1 MQHLTQEHWKSFEK
15 PDGRFDGVKFEGLVA
30 TILPKLY
37 PGKWHQTQY
46 SWDGKKDFYQQ
57 SDEERRWAECKAHKE
72 PISINVVSPT
82 LIMAL
87 LEDARVI
94 LLFSYSRLNKNARW
108 YLSQFASLTKRTIR
122 VYDDETLEQLILTHS
137 DVQKF
142 FPTISI
148 PDLPPFH
155 NVTAHARLSQDP
167 DIEYHAGGVTEQ
179 DNRDIYL
186 SLLSTFSVDVLVS
199 NEGINSPPVSGRIR
213 LDPADLVDRF
223 WLFNQAPPATDPSVP
238 FTLEPGE
245 SLFQRFYLRARRSGR
260 LRAPRL
266 TVEVDGQPSKDLRLE
281 SIEVSSILA
290 VPLIGVR
297 QHDAMASFRQR
308 VSVRDKPVYFHLYGQ
323 SGTGKSRL
331 LREFRDELLG
341 RGFLVFT
348 FNGEDERNSS
358 FDNFVRK
365 LASTICKLPML
376 DHVVRPAAA
385 DTGFAAADGDQLLL
399 DLLYCDA
406 SRPSQ
411 NRESSIRTV
420 LSLLATRKAAV
431 VIDNMQFLDTDTI
444 ALINAAITETR
455 STAAR
460 NVWVL
465 GLNTDV
471 LTAEMPAAG
480 LSGRLKA
487 LAADEPDS
495 VFTVQVEGFTEEDAR
510 HYLDEALSG
519 DISGTREERFTIT
532 HPDTSALIINRV
544 GTRPLFLEQALQ
556 YAADRGGLGLTAGR
570 LYVADIE
577 RFHSAIEGLPGRI
590 RELIAK
596 RWNFLGGRLP
606 AGAVS
611 VVRALAE
618 LISMPMPIARQLGIA
633 REDIHTLVDLG
644 IVDITESNEVRFH
657 HRQHYLYFTDLYREV
672 PTAFARQL
680 LAAVDAAG
688 YSGGYPFQDVMLRDA
703 LGEFRDEDLWKI
715 AAVIIDK
722 SVVGPARQRATPSLL
737 GIFNRPNLAVD
748 PGTELRV
755 INTLCQELKRHVA
768 FETAAAAFQN
778 AYTLRAPR
786 RARYLAYGEDYF
798 GFVHDYVNSFFA
810 LHRDGETLT
819 LLESALSDLSQFQFK
834 AETARQ
840 LAQGLLLN
848 RLCVALKTIHDL
860 DAAERSARASLRIA
874 QALDDPRLT
883 YKNYID
889 WGYIY
894 HGFRRYNGEL
904 NQKWGAALE
913 VFEREA
919 ATVPSVGKERASALL
934 HSGELQVLA
943 HRRGESIEIIEEG
956 IRYSRRTLTPF
967 HEVKL
972 LLLRVVAELAW
983 GNEANP
989 KDLMRWVDMAEDR
1002 AVTTRALRSY
1012 WIVFYTRA
1020 KLYLVSNDSQ
1030 RAAGCLIAALE
1041 QLAKVL
1047 TDTRMEERY
1056 EPFFEDLA
1064 LQLRLSGRVMSQDEI
1079 LLIRNARIRQ
1089 AIESIL
1095 TMAPPAFDDWVTRYE
1110 PTATFDDGR
1119 YNLPVP

>member
-1 MQHLTQEHWKSFEK
+1 MRYLTQEHWESFEL
-15 PDGRFDGVKFEGLVA
+15 PDGRFDGVKFERLVE

-37 PGKWHQTQY
+37 PGEWHQTQY

-57 SDEERRWAECKAHKE
+57 SGEERRWAECKAYKK
-72 PISINVVSPT
+72 PIPINVVSPT

-87 LEDARVI
+87 LDDAHVI

-122 VYDDETLEQLILTHS
+122 VFDDEKLEHLILTDS
-137 DVQKF
+137 DARTF
-142 FPTISI
+142 FPTVSVPDI
-148 PDLPPFH
+148 PPLH
-155 NVTAHARLSQDP
+155 NVTASARLSQDP
-167 DIEYHAGGVTEQ
+167 DIEYHASGVAEQ
-179 DNRDIYL
+179 DDRDIYL
-186 SLLSTFSVDVLVS
+186 SLLSMFSVDVLVS
-199 NEGINSPPVSGRIR
+199 NEGVNAPPVSGTIR

-223 WLFNQAPPATDPSVP
+223 WLFSQEPPATDPSIP
-238 FTLEPGE
+238 FTLEPGGF
-245 SLFQRFYLRARRSGR
+245 LFHRFYFRARRSGR
-260 LRAPRL
+260 LAAPRV
-266 TVEVDGQPSKDLRLE
+266 TIEVEGEPPRALRLE
-281 SIEVSSILA
+281 PIEVSSILA

-297 QHDAMASFRQR
+297 QHASMAAFKQR
-308 VSVRDKPVYFHLYGQ
+308 VSARDKPVYFHLYGQ

-341 RGFLVFT
+341 RGFLVFM

-376 DHVVRPAAA
+376 DQVIRPAAA
-385 DTGFAAADGDQLLL
+385 DTGFAAAGDQTLL

-411 NRESSIRTV
+411 NRECSIRTV

-431 VIDNMQFLDTDTI
+431 VIDNMQFLDMDTI
-444 ALINAAITETR
+444 ALINAAVTEMRNTP
-455 STAAR
+455 AR

-471 LTAEMPAAG
+471 LTGEMPAAG

-487 LAADEPDS
+487 LAADEPDCM
-495 VFTVQVEGFTEEDAR
+495 FTVHVEGFTEEDAR
-510 HYLDEALSG
+510 RYLDEALVG
-519 DISGTREERFTIT
+519 DISGAREERFTVT
-532 HPDTSALIINRV
+532 HPATSTLIIDRV

-556 YAADRGGLGLTAGR
+556 YAADRGGLGLKAGR

-577 RFHSAIEGLPGRI
+577 RFHGAIESLPDRI

-596 RWNFLGGRLP
+596 RWSFLSGRLQT
-606 AGAVS
+606 GAVS
-611 VVRALAE
+611 LVRALAE
-618 LISMPMPIARQLGIA
+618 LISMPMPIARQLGIT
-633 REDIHTLVDLG
+633 RENIHTLVDLG
-644 IVDITESNEVRFH
+644 IIDITESNEVRFH
-657 HRQHYLYFTDLYREV
+657 HRQYYLYFTDLYREV
-672 PTAFARQL
+672 PAEFARQL
-680 LAAVDAAG
+680 LAAMDAAG
-688 YSGGYPFQDVMLRDA
+688 YSGGYPFQDAMLRDS

-715 AAVIIDK
+715 AAIIIDK

-737 GIFNRPNLAVD
+737 GIFNRSSLDVD

-755 INTLCQELKRHVA
+755 VNMLCQELKRHVA
-768 FETAAAAFQN
+768 FETAAAAFKN
-778 AYTLRAPR
+778 AYALRVPR

-798 GFVHDYVNSFFA
+798 GFVHDHVNSFFA
-810 LHRDGETLT
+810 LHRDGETLP
-819 LLESALSDLSQFQFK
+819 LLESALSDLPKFQFK
-834 AETARQ
+834 AEPARM

-860 DAAERSARASLRIA
+860 EAAERSARASLRIA
-874 QALDDPRLT
+874 QSLRDPRLT

-894 HGFRRYNGEL
+894 HGFRCYNDEL
-904 NQKWGAALE
+904 RQKWEAALE
-913 VFEREA
+913 VFEHEA
-919 ATVPSVGKERASALL
+919 ATELSVGKERASALL

-943 HRRGESIEIIEEG
+943 RRRGEAIEIIEEG

-972 LLLRVVAELAW
+972 LLLRVVAELAG
-983 GNEANP
+983 GNEVDP

-1012 WIVFYTRA
+1012 WVVFYKRA
-1020 KLYLVSNDSQ
+1020 KLYLVSNDGQ
-1030 RAAGCLIAALE
+1030 RAAGCLRAALE

-1047 TDTRMEERY
+1047 TDARMEERY

-1064 LQLRLSGRVMSQDEI
+1064 LQLRLSGGVLPQEEI
-1079 LLIRNARIRQ
+1079 LLIRNARIRRVV
-1089 AIESIL
+1089 ESII
-1095 TMAPPAFDDWVTRYE
+1095 TMEPSAFDDWLARYE
-1110 PTATFDDGR
+1110 PTATFDDGH